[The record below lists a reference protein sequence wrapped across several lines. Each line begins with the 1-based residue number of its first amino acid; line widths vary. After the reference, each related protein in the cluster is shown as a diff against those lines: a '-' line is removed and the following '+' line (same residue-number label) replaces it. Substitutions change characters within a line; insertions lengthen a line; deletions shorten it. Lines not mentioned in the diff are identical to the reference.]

1 MSYNMNMENK
11 KRNTK
16 PMGEWDK
23 QVCARLDDLWN
34 RHNSGE
40 LKTEAVDAV
49 FANARERVE
58 REIKEQQT
66 RKAESQ
72 SAQPINYAL

>member
-1 MSYNMNMENK
+1 MNMENK

-16 PMGEWDK
+16 PMSEWDK
-23 QVCARLDDLWN
+23 QICARLDDLWN

-40 LKTEAVDAV
+40 LKAEAVDAV

-58 REIKEQQT
+58 QEIKEQQT
-66 RKAESQ
+66 QRTELLST
-72 SAQPINYAL
+72 QPINYAV